1 MKYLLSLFA
10 ALLLLPPQAE
20 ALQPAEILVVA
31 NSAVSGSIDLAKYY
45 MKQRG
50 IPKENLVRIK
60 TTPKEFCS
68 RDVYNDEIA
77 EPIRKFLKK
86 KADAASIRC
95 LVTMYGVPLR
105 INPHAWTPQ
114 GKRELEGLQKERADF
129 QQQQLANLADG
140 QVPQADNLQLRIS
153 SLDRSIARLNKKD
166 DRAAVDSELT
176 LLLREA
182 YPIESWIANPYFM
195 GYQQQPAAVSKQDV
209 LFVARLDAP
218 SEKIVR
224 RMIDDSLA
232 AETSGLQGT
241 AYIDARWPKKDKN
254 KPNVYEIYDRSLH
267 RAVEKIAAR
276 RAMPVVL
283 NDQQGLFQAGEAPD
297 AALYCGWYS
306 VNRYVDAF
314 DWKPGAVGYHIAS
327 GECGTLKPGSGKG
340 WCKGML
346 EDGVAATLG
355 PVGEPYL
362 NAFPPP
368 ELFFSLLVDGYYTL
382 AEVYFLSLPHLS
394 WQMVLVGDPLYRPF
408 KTDIITLPNNGAAN

>member
-1 MKYLLSLFA
+1 MIAMKYLLILLS
-10 ALLLLPPQAE
+10 ALLLLPSQAA
-20 ALQPAEILVVA
+20 ALHPAEIVVIA
-31 NSAVSGSIDLAKYY
+31 NSAVSGSVDLAKYY

-50 IPKENLVRIK
+50 IPKENLIRIR
-60 TTPKEFCS
+60 TTSKEFCS

-77 EPIRKFLKK
+77 EPVRNFLRK
-86 KADAASIRC
+86 KADGTSIRC
-95 LVTMYGVPLR
+95 LVTIYGVPLR
-105 INPHAWTPQ
+105 INPHAWTPD
-114 GKRELEGLQKERADF
+114 GKKELEALQKDRAKIQKQLERLSVEQLSQAEHLK
-129 QQQQLANLADG
+129 QQIVSFD
-140 QVPQADNLQLRIS
+140 
-153 SLDRSIARLNKKD
+153 SLIEKLNKKD

-176 LLLREA
+176 LLWRET
-182 YPIESWIANPYFM
+182 YPVKSWVANPYFL
-195 GYQQQPAAVSKQDV
+195 GFRQKSLPVAKEDI

-241 AYIDARWPKKDKN
+241 TYIDARWPKADKDKRN
-254 KPNVYEIYDRSLH
+254 AYELYDHSLH
-267 RAVEKIAAR
+267 QAADKIAAG
-276 RAMPVVL
+276 RAMPMVV
-283 NDQQGLFQAGEAPD
+283 NDQQALFQAGEAPD

-314 DWKPGAVGYHIAS
+314 DWKPGAIGYHIAS

-362 NAFPPP
+362 TAFPPP

-382 AEVYFLSLPHLS
+382 AEVYFLSLPYLS
-394 WQMVLVGDPLYRPF
+394 WQMVLIGDPLYRPF
-408 KTDIITLPNNGAAN
+408 RNL